1 MMGVIRD
8 HTTPYKNLKTCHEC
22 GKRFRT
28 GQEKVTLDIY
38 DDPWAMNP
46 CIVRVHTENDN
57 GHGSCLDK
65 MTDTSWADFRY
76 FECQKCERLIVRQCL
91 DNGWRSYVKTLDE
104 EEVCVRCYQ
113 EMVLEDGENAEEFEK
128 GHIPGDFYNSADIS
142 AHDWALVPGFHGAFI
157 NGKGSVIRFCNQA
170 LKLIADGHKVLVN
183 LDSMGIGG
191 SEGYVSLYVK
201 A

>member
-28 GQEKVTLDIY
+28 GQEKAILDIY
-38 DDPWAMNP
+38 DDPWAMTP
-46 CIVRVHTENDN
+46 CIIRVHTENDN

-76 FECQKCERLIVRQCL
+76 FECQKCECLVVRQCL
-91 DNGWRSYVKTLDE
+91 DNGWRSYVKHVGDE
-104 EEVCVRCYQ
+104 EICVRCYQ
-113 EMVLEDGENAEEFEK
+113 DLRLEEGEPADAFEEGK
-128 GHIPGDFYNSADIS
+128 IPGDFYTSNDLSAYG
-142 AHDWALVPGFHGAFI
+142 WGCVPGFLGVHITGEE
-157 NGKGSVIRFCNQA
+157 SVNHFCQQA
-170 LKLIADGHKVLVN
+170 LKLLQEGYKALVN
-183 LDSMGIGG
+183 YDSMGIGG
-191 SEGYVSLYVK
+191 SEGYVSLFVK

>member
-28 GQEKVTLDIY
+28 GQEKATLDIY
-38 DDPWAMNP
+38 DDPWAMKP
-46 CIVRVHTENDN
+46 CVVRVHTENDDD
-57 GHGSCLDK
+57 HGSCLDK
-65 MTDTSWADFRY
+65 MTDTSFADFRY

-91 DNGWRSYVKTLDE
+91 DNGWRSYVKILNG

-113 EMVLEDGENAEEFEK
+113 EMVLEDGSDAETFEN
-128 GHIPGDFYNSADIS
+128 GRIDGDFFDSREIS
-142 AHDWALVPGFHGAFI
+142 AHGWSLVPGFHGAFI
-157 NGKGSVIRFCNQA
+157 NGKGSVDRFCNQA

-183 LDSMGIGG
+183 LERMGIGG
-191 SEGYVSLYVK
+191 GEGYVSLFVK

>member
-1 MMGVIRD
+1 MQGIPRD

-22 GKRFRT
+22 GKGFRT
-28 GQEKVTLDIY
+28 GQEKATLDIY
-38 DDPWAMNP
+38 DDPWAMTP

-91 DNGWRSYVKTLDE
+91 DNGWRSYVKTLDD

-113 EMVLEDGENAEEFEK
+113 EFRLEEGEPADAFEAGK
-128 GHIPGDFYNSADIS
+128 IPGDFYSDSDLSIS
-142 AHDWALVPGFHGAFI
+142 GWGLVPGYHGVHI
-157 NGKGSVIRFCNQA
+157 TGEERVKHFCRQA
-170 LKLIADGHKVLVN
+170 LKLLRKGHKILVN
-183 LDSMGIGG
+183 YDSMGIGG
-191 SEGYVSLYVK
+191 SEGYVSLFVK